1 MSESS
6 PIAVIGMG
14 CRLPGG
20 ASSPEKLWEMLVEG
34 RSGWGEVPAER
45 WNWKSFYHPH
55 NEAKES
61 LNSKSGYFLEQDIGA
76 FDAKFFNIASYEAH
90 AMDPQQRI
98 LLGTTYEALEN
109 AGIPLDSIK
118 GSNTCVYVGLYARD
132 YDRMGFKDLPQIT
145 KLHITGTG
153 EAVVSN
159 RISYLFDLKG
169 ASVTVDTG
177 CVSMKWFF
185 SWEITRWNSNFE
197 VHVVWKYGCPSPSLP
212 ESSDRG
218 VKHGHRWRHTAP
230 PSPRSGYR
238 NEHSR
243 VSLLCFPQLPLW
255 HTDC

>member
-1 MSESS
+1 MSEHT

-20 ASSPEKLWEMLVEG
+20 ASSPEKLWEMLAEG

-61 LNSKSGYFLEQDIGA
+61 LNSKSGYFLDQDIGA

-98 LLGTTYEALEN
+98 LLETTYEALEN
-109 AGIPLDSIK
+109 AGVSLDSIK

-177 CVSMKWFF
+177 CVCKHSF
-185 SWEITRWNSNFE
+185 
-197 VHVVWKYGCPSPSLP
+197 PSRK
-212 ESSDRG
+212 SSP
-218 VKHGHRWRHTAP
+218 V
-230 PSPRSGYR
+230 
-238 NEHSR
+238 
-243 VSLLCFPQLPLW
+243 LLTSSFG
-255 HTDC
+255 

>member
-1 MSESS
+1 MSDHA

-20 ASSPEKLWEMLVEG
+20 ATNPEKLWEMLAEG

-98 LLGTTYEALEN
+98 LLETTYEALEN
-109 AGIPLDSIK
+109 AGYSLDSIK

-177 CVSMKWFF
+177 CVSKRFCGTNYELF
-185 SWEITRWNSNFE
+185 
-197 VHVVWKYGCPSPSLP
+197 
-212 ESSDRG
+212 
-218 VKHGHRWRHTAP
+218 
-230 PSPRSGYR
+230 
-238 NEHSR
+238 
-243 VSLLCFPQLPLW
+243 
-255 HTDC
+255 